1 MSLTID
7 EPALIAQSKKG
18 DLDAFNCLV
27 LSYQDQA
34 YNLALRMLGDKPSAE
49 DVVQDSFIKAYKKLH
64 AFRGGSFR
72 AWILRITTNNCLD
85 VLRRQKR
92 TPTLPLNPIN
102 EDSVEEQE
110 SPYWLADD
118 SPSAEEKV
126 IQKELGDVI
135 QRCLQQLPE
144 DFRAVVVLVD
154 VQGLNYQEAA
164 KVVKSPLGT
173 IRSRL
178 ARARQCLQ
186 KCLQRVWELLP
197 EKYRLMDEGG
207 S

>member
-1 MSLTID
+1 LSLTID
-7 EPALIAQSKKG
+7 ESDLIAQSKKG

-34 YNLALRMLGDKPSAE
+34 YNLALRMLGDQPSAE

-178 ARARQCLQ
+178 ARARQRLQ

>member
-7 EPALIAQSKKG
+7 ESALIAQSKKG

-34 YNLALRMLGDKPSAE
+34 YNLALRMLGDQPSAE

-178 ARARQCLQ
+178 ARARQRLQ

>member
-7 EPALIAQSKKG
+7 ESALIAQSKKG

-34 YNLALRMLGDKPSAE
+34 YNLALRMLGDQPSAE

-178 ARARQCLQ
+178 ARARQRLQ

-197 EKYRLMDEGG
+197 EKYRLIDEGG

>member
-7 EPALIAQSKKG
+7 ESALIAQSKKG

-49 DVVQDSFIKAYKKLH
+49 DVVQDSFIKAYKKLR

-92 TPTLPLNPIN
+92 TLTLPLNPIN

-178 ARARQCLQ
+178 ARARQRLQ

>member
-1 MSLTID
+1 
-7 EPALIAQSKKG
+7 
-18 DLDAFNCLV
+18 
-27 LSYQDQA
+27 
-34 YNLALRMLGDKPSAE
+34 
-49 DVVQDSFIKAYKKLH
+49 
-64 AFRGGSFR
+64 
-72 AWILRITTNNCLD
+72 
-85 VLRRQKR
+85 
-92 TPTLPLNPIN
+92 
-102 EDSVEEQE
+102 VEEQE

-178 ARARQCLQ
+178 ARARQRLQ

>member
-1 MSLTID
+1 LSLTID

-34 YNLALRMLGDKPSAE
+34 YNLALRMLGDQPSAE

-178 ARARQCLQ
+178 ARARQRLQ

>member
-1 MSLTID
+1 LSLTID
-7 EPALIAQSKKG
+7 ESALIAQSKKG

-34 YNLALRMLGDKPSAE
+34 YNLALRMLGDQPSAE

-178 ARARQCLQ
+178 ARARQRLQ

>member
-1 MSLTID
+1 LSLTID
-7 EPALIAQSKKG
+7 ESALIAQSKKG

-34 YNLALRMLGDKPSAE
+34 YNLALRMLGDQPSAE

-178 ARARQCLQ
+178 ARARQRLQ
-186 KCLQRVWELLP
+186 KCMQRVWELLP
-197 EKYRLMDEGG
+197 EKYRLIDEGG

>member
-7 EPALIAQSKKG
+7 ESDLIAQSKKG

-34 YNLALRMLGDKPSAE
+34 YNLALRMLGDQPSAE

-178 ARARQCLQ
+178 ARARQRLQ